1 MAEIARVG
9 TPAVLL
15 ALPLAANRIG
25 GVRAGEDI
33 AAGDACYTKGNRE
46 VYRSSGAV
54 TGEAADVRGFAVAEA
69 RRGEVATLVFDVTMR
84 YGAGLP
90 PSDGLYLSETV
101 PGGLAD
107 SPSPGGTE
115 PVAFVV
121 DATRIHVLQSEDKP
135 TAGRATGR
143 AGG

>member
-1 MAEIARVG
+1 MTEITKVG
-9 TPAVLL
+9 TPSVTS
-15 ALPLAANRIG
+15 ALTLAANRIS

-33 AAGDACYTKGNRE
+33 AAGDACHIKGDGT
-46 VYRSSGAV
+46 VYRSSGAT
-54 TGEAADVRGFAVAEA
+54 TGEAADVRGFAAAEA
-69 RRGEVATLVFDVTMR
+69 RGGEAVTLAFDVTMR
-84 YGAGLP
+84 YGEGLP

-121 DATRIHVLQSEDKP
+121 DATRIHVLQS
-135 TAGRATGR
+135 
-143 AGG
+143 